1 MNANTVLDQESDLGS
16 LLQATPDSTPQGPGW
31 LNRLRSEAA
40 ACAAQ
45 LGLPTKRDEE
55 WRYTDLAPLLNY
67 SFEPVT
73 SPPLLALA
81 DIERFI
87 IPEAATSR
95 LVFVDGVFAPTLST
109 HRDVL
114 VSREAG
120 RRERPALDNLPAGL
134 RVTRLAEAWSSYEMI
149 VHAYLS
155 RLVNFQHDVFA
166 ALNTR
171 SFSDGALILIGKDQ
185 RCPAP
190 VHLLF
195 VATSHDA
202 PVVISPR
209 CLVIAEPGSECTLI
223 EDSVSLG
230 DSVYFNNMVT
240 EIAVAENAQV
250 THIKLQ
256 REASSAFHIA
266 HSGVTLARDGRYH
279 SNTVMLGAR
288 LSRFNLS
295 VTQTGEG
302 AECTLEGLALITGQQ
317 LADTHSTLVHTQ
329 PHGTSRQLHKCI
341 VDGAAHAVFN
351 GKIVV
356 QQNAQLTDAAQSSRN
371 LLLSARARVDTK
383 PQLEIFADDV
393 KCAHGATVGQLD
405 TEEVFYL
412 KSRGLDELAARN
424 LLTYA
429 FAAEVITKIAVP
441 SVVERLRHVVLEQ
454 TQHAS

>member
-1 MNANTVLDQESDLGS
+1 MNANTVLARGSDLGS
-16 LLQATPDSTPQGPGW
+16 LLRATPDSTPQGPGW

-40 ACAAQ
+40 ARAAQ

-73 SPPLLALA
+73 PSPLLALA

-95 LVFVDGVFAPTLST
+95 LVFVDGVFAPGLS
-109 HRDVL
+109 
-114 VSREAG
+114 
-120 RRERPALDNLPAGL
+120 ALDNLPAGL
-134 RVTRLAEAWSSYEMI
+134 RVARLAEAWSSHEMM
-149 VHAYLS
+149 VHAHLS

-195 VATSHDA
+195 IATSHDA

-256 REASSAFHIA
+256 REAGSAFHIA
-266 HSGVTLARDGRYH
+266 HSGVTLARNGRYH
-279 SNTVMLGAR
+279 SNTVTLGAR

-302 AECTLEGLALITGQQ
+302 AECTLNGLALITGQQ
-317 LADTHSTLVHTQ
+317 LADTHSTIVHTQ

-371 LLLSARARVDTK
+371 LLLSARAKVDTK

-405 TEEVFYL
+405 SEEVFYL

-429 FAAEVITKIAVP
+429 FAAEVIAKIAVP

-454 TQHAS
+454 TQHTS

>member
-1 MNANTVLDQESDLGS
+1 MNANTVLARGSDLGS
-16 LLQATPDSTPQGPGW
+16 LLRATPDSTPQGPGW

-40 ACAAQ
+40 ARAAQ

-55 WRYTDLAPLLNY
+55 WRYTDLAPMLNH
-67 SFEPVT
+67 SFESAT
-73 SPPLLALA
+73 SSPLLALA
-81 DIERFI
+81 DIEHFI

-95 LVFVDGVFAPTLST
+95 LVFVDGVFAPAFS
-109 HRDVL
+109 
-114 VSREAG
+114 S
-120 RRERPALDNLPAGL
+120 LDYLPAGL
-134 RVTRLAEAWSSYEMI
+134 RVTRLAEAWSSHEMI
-149 VHAYLS
+149 VHAHLA
-155 RLVNFQHDVFA
+155 RHVNFQHDVFA

-185 RCPAP
+185 RCPVP

-195 VATSHDA
+195 VTTAHDS

-240 EIAVAENAQV
+240 EIVVAENAQV

-302 AECTLEGLALITGQQ
+302 AECTLEGLTLITGQQ

-429 FAAEVITKIAVP
+429 FAAEVIAKIAVP
-441 SVVERLRHVVLEQ
+441 SVVERLQRSVLEQ
-454 TQHAS
+454 TQDTS

>member
-1 MNANTVLDQESDLGS
+1 
-16 LLQATPDSTPQGPGW
+16 
-31 LNRLRSEAA
+31 
-40 ACAAQ
+40 
-45 LGLPTKRDEE
+45 
-55 WRYTDLAPLLNY
+55 
-67 SFEPVT
+67 
-73 SPPLLALA
+73 
-81 DIERFI
+81 
-87 IPEAATSR
+87 
-95 LVFVDGVFAPTLST
+95 
-109 HRDVL
+109 
-114 VSREAG
+114 
-120 RRERPALDNLPAGL
+120 
-134 RVTRLAEAWSSYEMI
+134 MI
-149 VHAYLS
+149 VHTHLS

-195 VATSHDA
+195 IATSHNA
-202 PVVISPR
+202 PVVISSR

-230 DSVYFNNMVT
+230 DSVYFNSMVT

-256 REASSAFHIA
+256 REAGSAFHIA
-266 HSGVTLARDGRYH
+266 HSGVTLARNGRYH
-279 SNTVMLGAR
+279 SNTVTVGAR

-302 AECTLEGLALITGQQ
+302 AECTLNGLALITGQQ
-317 LADTHSTLVHTQ
+317 LADTHSTIVHTQ

-356 QQNAQLTDAAQSSRN
+356 RQNAQLTDAAQSSRN
-371 LLLSARARVDTK
+371 LLLSARAKVDTK